1 MIDAMRETAPV
12 VTMWKIFLL
21 GLAVLASVPA
31 SAQETPAPAG
41 AKVYFINLRQG
52 SHVSSPFLV
61 QFGLSGM
68 GVAPAGADFEN
79 TGHHH
84 LLIDTAA
91 PAKGEPIPMDDTH
104 RHFGKGQTEAMITLP
119 PGQHM
124 LQMVMGDKSHFP
136 MVPSVASEKVL
147 VIVDK

>member
-1 MIDAMRETAPV
+1 M
-12 VTMWKIFLL
+12 KIRITFLS
-21 GLAVLASVPA
+21 LALLTSV
-31 SAQETPAPAG
+31 SAFAQDTPTPAG
-41 AKVYFINLRQG
+41 AKVYFINLHQG

-68 GVAPAGADFEN
+68 GVAPAGADFDN

-104 RHFGKGQTEAMITLP
+104 RHFGRGQTEAMITLP

-124 LQMVMGDKSHFP
+124 LQLVVGDKSHFP
-136 MVPSVASEKVL
+136 MVPSVMSEKVL

>member
-1 MIDAMRETAPV
+1 MGLLTLSGPTA
-12 VTMWKIFLL
+12 
-21 GLAVLASVPA
+21 LA
-31 SAQETPAPAG
+31 QDTPAPPG

-52 SHVSSPFLV
+52 SHVTSPFLV
-61 QFGLSGM
+61 QYGLSGM

-84 LLIDTAA
+84 LLIDTITSV
-91 PAKGEPIPMDDTH
+91 KGEPIPMDDTH

-119 PGQHM
+119 SGQHM
-124 LQMVMGDKSHFP
+124 LQLVMGDKSHFP
-136 MVPSVASEKVL
+136 LVPSVASERIL